1 MVILNSNTIKRKLL
15 NLINLNLNMKM
26 KNVIVNFKKVP

>member
-15 NLINLNLNMKM
+15 NLINSNFQMNMI
-26 KNVIVNFKKVP
+26 NVIVNFKKVP